1 MPETK
6 VRKTTHLVL
15 RRAPESTWAA
25 STEVPLEGEPILYL
39 ADADHSDIRL
49 KIGDGTKKASAL
61 PFFQGE
67 PGPQG
72 PKGDKGDP
80 GTSDKW
86 NDQAYQLLKTVLE
99 NVAYIDDHT
108 GQNAA
113 ESLIAI
119 LTAGPQINRIT
130 ATLVEKTRYIGDALT
145 ENDFVVTGYYDNGD
159 SEQITSGYT
168 VSPQTITKLSFNAT
182 ITYNTLT
189 TTVPVTAQANLA
201 QSWVINSYTPT
212 KTTLYVD
219 DDIKTS
225 GYFTYTVTFANGT
238 TQTLTSWDN
247 ISEINPTV
255 FTDTSTTVT
264 AKINYAGL
272 FTTQNYTIT
281 GIKAKPVATTL
292 EATYTGSTNVG
303 TVVTASN
310 WTYVVKDQYGNVI
323 DPGGTLVQSPNSVTL
338 IEGNNTIGLTL
349 MFSGGQV
356 STQKIIVGVA
366 TAPELTGL
374 TATYTGGAVAAGT
387 TLDQL
392 NEVVKATYSDGT
404 TSAALTKGTDYTLS
418 GTLTPGQ
425 TNTITVTGKGDYTG
439 FTTTFSVTVEAAI
452 TLSHLKVT
460 YDNSTAVAA
469 GTTLAQLNEVVRA
482 IYSDNSESD
491 VLVENTDYSLS
502 GTLTA
507 GQTNTVTVTGK
518 GTYAGLTAVTFEVT
532 VAAEATAANYWVSDA
547 VTGAFTCTLTLP
559 ITGFGASDFEK
570 VNYIDITGDKNNTE
584 AVGVEMARL
593 RLVKQEGNWTLQ
605 EVWQANQSA
614 AVTAN
619 ETLKGISLSGSSL
632 TVETTKYR
640 FGKNRNYRLTCYD
653 NASSLPVTNINESYD
668 IGLTRATGGDS
679 STFTIM
685 ARKNGGLIK
694 QSTDLTSITIIEDA
708 TTFSP
713 TNNAALKINSN
724 KLTIN
729 KDSQGT
735 WTGTVEYRKVASDS
749 PTTVAV
755 TATVS
760 VTTDE
765 VFGNSIIS
773 ITAKTTSNVV
783 INFFYSNKN
792 IGTIEIS

>member
-1 MPETK
+1 MAEFNSGTESGCIAGSLPLKLMRVAIENKGLLEKAGSLYCGTGKVNSVAIENERYDVPVTIAVEPPEGGVKSNTTYGIQFMLDDNEK
-6 VRKTTHLVL
+6 V
-15 RRAPESTWAA
+15 
-25 STEVPLEGEPILYL
+25 
-39 ADADHSDIRL
+39 
-49 KIGDGTKKASAL
+49 ASAIMQ
-61 PFFQGE
+61 PSGSAGGSIGPTGPQGPKGDPGPQGPKGDPGPQGPKGD

-130 ATLVEKTRYIGDALT
+130 ATLKEKTRYIGDALT

-159 SEQITSGYT
+159 SEVITSGYT
-168 VSPQTITKLSFNAT
+168 VSPQTITELSFNAT

-225 GYFTYTVTFANGT
+225 GYFTYTVTFNNGK

-247 ISEINPTV
+247 ISEITPTV

-272 FTTQNYTIT
+272 ATTQNYTIT
-281 GIKAKPVATTL
+281 GILAKPVATTL

-303 TVVTASN
+303 TVVTNSN

-356 STQKIIVGVA
+356 STQKVIVGVA
-366 TAPELTGL
+366 IAPTLTGL
-374 TATYTGGAVAAGT
+374 TATYTGGTVAAGT

-404 TSAALTKGTDYTLS
+404 TSAPLTKGTDYTLS

-425 TNTITVTGKGDYTG
+425 TNTVTVTGAGTYAG
-439 FTTTFSVTVEAAI
+439 LTTSFSVTVEAVATI
-452 TLSHLKVT
+452 THTIT
-460 YDNSTAVAA
+460 YDSTVDDAQTVTFTPMPTEVDDGASTTIQMEA
-469 GTTLAQLNEVVRA
+469 KAPTASYYEKATGIAINEVRKSSVKVGTTKTEG
-482 IYSDNSESD
+482 
-491 VLVENTDYSLS
+491 T
-502 GTLTA
+502 GTLTISNQKA
-507 GQTNTVTVTGK
+507 D
-518 GTYAGLTAVTFEVT
+518 AVV
-532 VAAEATAANYWVSDA
+532 TAAP
-547 VTGAFTCTLTLP
+547 TL
-559 ITGFGASDFEK
+559 
-570 VNYIDITGDKNNTE
+570 
-584 AVGVEMARL
+584 
-593 RLVKQEGNWTLQ
+593 
-605 EVWQANQSA
+605 
-614 AVTAN
+614 
-619 ETLKGISLSGSSL
+619 
-632 TVETTKYR
+632 
-640 FGKNRNYRLTCYD
+640 
-653 NASSLPVTNINESYD
+653 
-668 IGLTRATGGDS
+668 
-679 STFTIM
+679 
-685 ARKNGGLIK
+685 
-694 QSTDLTSITIIEDA
+694 
-708 TTFSP
+708 
-713 TNNAALKINSN
+713 
-724 KLTIN
+724 
-729 KDSQGT
+729 
-735 WTGTVEYRKVASDS
+735 
-749 PTTVAV
+749 
-755 TATVS
+755 
-760 VTTDE
+760 
-765 VFGNSIIS
+765 
-773 ITAKTTSNVV
+773 
-783 INFFYSNKN
+783 FFYSTNQAYED
-792 IGTIEIS
+792 GTAYAPVYNGYVNACVSGLYELKAGKHYIYTDGGSGKKFRVVFVRANYTAMGGSDQLTSGTVIKLGGANSDITVPADAKYFFLRYSAINTNQSVVQTALANAHMLLECE